1 METSLTVNSAD
12 SDNSRKPEAV
22 LVVKEHLGI
31 YGLLIT
37 FPQNFLTF
45 PDNGSAFVGILMAH
59 TTQKTIPKREGS
71 SSCLSTRSLFS
82 E

>member
-37 FPQNFLTF
+37 FPQNL